1 MAYRASDDGS
11 GFWAGKSRMARELE
25 MNQRTVKFC
34 IKDLLATGLISAVG
48 KRPCSGG
55 HTIIYQLNLK
65 AILALEPANAAIDDK
80 FEESRGLS
88 SQGVND
94 VHPPSETDS
103 PKGVHDVPPP
113 VKQIHPRWCMT
124 SPPPSETD
132 SPKVVHDVHPNHP
145 STIQEPSVARAT
157 SDLEFE
163 DFQNAHPRPKD
174 PEKTRRLFDKVVL
187 SGTTAADLIKAANIF
202 REQQKGQTHRFIT
215 GSDKWLDSRGYE
227 DALRSTVSVRSS
239 DEQFSSKVTQN
250 YADAFRKGHGNL
262 ARNCTPALVKQ
273 LVESGQITSEQC
285 RAVEVSIEGPSP

>member
-1 MAYRASDDGS
+1 MSNRVNQIVLERKVGSPTRKAVLVYMAYRASDDGS

-124 SPPPSETD
+124 FTQTILQPSKNQVWPEPPAIWNLKTF
-132 SPKVVHDVHPNHP
+132 KTLIHDQRTLRKPGGC
-145 STIQEPSVARAT
+145 SIKWFYLGR
-157 SDLEFE
+157 
-163 DFQNAHPRPKD
+163 RP
-174 PEKTRRLFDKVVL
+174 P
-187 SGTTAADLIKAANIF
+187 I
-202 REQQKGQTHRFIT
+202 
-215 GSDKWLDSRGYE
+215 
-227 DALRSTVSVRSS
+227 
-239 DEQFSSKVTQN
+239 
-250 YADAFRKGHGNL
+250 
-262 ARNCTPALVKQ
+262 
-273 LVESGQITSEQC
+273 
-285 RAVEVSIEGPSP
+285 

>member
-1 MAYRASDDGS
+1 MSNRVNQIVLERKVGSPTRKAVLVYMAYRASDDGS

-103 PKGVHDVPPP
+103 PK
-113 VKQIHPRWCMT
+113 
-124 SPPPSETD
+124 
-132 SPKVVHDVHPNHP
+132 VVHDVHPNHP

-174 PEKTRRLFDKVVL
+174 PEKTRRMFDKVVL
-187 SGTTAADLIKAANIF
+187 SGTTAADLIKAADIF

-215 GSDKWLDSRGYE
+215 GSDKWLESRGYE
-227 DALRSTVSVRSS
+227 DALRSTVSIRSS
-239 DEQFSSKVTQN
+239 DEQFSSKVSQN

-285 RAVEVSIEGPSP
+285 RAVEVSIEGSSP